1 METTTATP
9 KSATASLS
17 IPMSPNTAS
26 EKIQQIYK
34 AQLANRQALKNT
46 SASQRKAKLKKL
58 EQAIMQFREKIGDA
72 IYADFKKP
80 RPETDLTELSPT
92 LIEVRHAMSDLATWM
107 RPKNVDTPLSYF
119 GTSSKLI
126 YEPKGTT
133 LIISPWNYPFNLCI
147 IPLVGAIAA
156 GNTAIVKPSEYTPNT
171 SRVVKD
177 LLQSVFSE
185 NEVAVVE
192 GDYSVSAE
200 LLKLKFDH
208 IFFTGSPGVGKVVMK
223 AAAEHLTSV
232 TLELGGKSPAIVDD
246 SANIK
251 IAAKRI
257 AWGKF
262 VNAGQTCIAPD
273 YALVHSSKYN
283 DFIKEFKNQIGEYY
297 GSDAAAQQQS
307 DSYARIVNSKHHA
320 RVKQLIDD
328 AVEKGATVEAGAKY
342 EDSDNF
348 IAPTLLTNVPKDAK
362 ILEEEIFGPVLPV
375 LKYNSLEEAFQIISE
390 KEKPLA
396 LYIFS
401 TSNSNIEKVL
411 NNTTAGGTAINDTLI
426 HCSHPNLPFGGVNN
440 SGIGSGHGYFSFKEF
455 SHERAVMKQWNPK
468 SSIENMYPPY
478 TGFKKKMI
486 EFVMKYFS

>member
-1 METTTATP
+1 METLTATP
-9 KSATASLS
+9 KTATATLS
-17 IPMSPNTAS
+17 IPISPNTAS
-26 EKIQQIYK
+26 EKIQQVYK
-34 AQLANRQALKNT
+34 AQLANRQNIKNT
-46 SASQRKAKLKKL
+46 TAAQRKAKLKKL
-58 EQAIMQFREKIGDA
+58 EIAILQFREKIGDA

-80 RPETDLTELSPT
+80 RPESDLTELSPT
-92 LIEVRHAMSDLATWM
+92 LIEVRHAMSDLASWM

-171 SRVVKD
+171 SRVVKE
-177 LLQSVFSE
+177 LLQSVFAE

-208 IFFTGSPGVGKVVMK
+208 IFFTGSPGVGKVVMR

-232 TLELGGKSPAIVDD
+232 TLELGGKSPVIVDD
-246 SANIK
+246 SANVK
-251 IAAKRI
+251 TAAKRI

-273 YALVHSSKYN
+273 YALVHASKYN
-283 DFIKEFKNQIGEYY
+283 DFVKEFKNQIGEYY

-307 DSYARIVNSKHHA
+307 DSFARIVNAKHHA
-320 RVKQLIDD
+320 RVKHLIDD
-328 AVEKGATVEAGAKY
+328 AVEKGATVETGAVVN
-342 EDSDNF
+342 ESDNF
-348 IAPTLLTNVPKDAK
+348 IAPTVLTNVPKDAK

-375 LKYNSLEEAFQIISE
+375 LKYNSFEEAFQIINE

-396 LYIFS
+396 LYIF
-401 TSNSNIEKVL
+401 
-411 NNTTAGGTAINDTLI
+411 TTAGGTAINDTLI

-478 TGFKKKMI
+478 TGLKKKMI
-486 EFVMKYFS
+486 EFVMKYF

>member
-1 METTTATP
+1 METITATP
-9 KSATASLS
+9 KPASLPVP
-17 IPMSPNTAS
+17 ISPNTAS
-26 EKIQQIYK
+26 EKIQQVYK
-34 AQLANRQALKNT
+34 AQLANRQNIKNT
-46 SASQRKAKLKKL
+46 TASQRKAKLKKL

-80 RPETDLTELSPT
+80 RPETDLTELSPV
-92 LIEVRHAMSDLATWM
+92 LIEVHHAIADLATWM

-126 YEPKGTT
+126 YEPKGAT

-177 LLQSVFSE
+177 LLQSVFDE

-208 IFFTGSPGVGKVVMK
+208 IFFTGSPGVGKVVMR

-232 TLELGGKSPAIVDD
+232 TLELGGKSPAIIDD

-297 GSDAAAQQQS
+297 GSDATAQQQS

-320 RVKQLIDD
+320 RIKQLIDD
-328 AVEKGATVEAGAKY
+328 AIAKGATVETGATVN
-342 EDSDNF
+342 ESDNF
-348 IAPTLLTNVPKDAK
+348 IAPTVLTNVPKDAK

-375 LKYNSLEEAFQIISE
+375 LKYNSLEEAFQIINE

-401 TSNSNIEKVL
+401 SSNSSIEKVL

-486 EFVMKYFS
+486 AFVMKYFS

>member
-1 METTTATP
+1 
-9 KSATASLS
+9 
-17 IPMSPNTAS
+17 MSPNTAS
-26 EKIQQIYK
+26 EKIQQVYK

-232 TLELGGKSPAIVDD
+232 TLELGGKSPAVVDD

-297 GSDAAAQQQS
+297 GSDVAAQQQS

-328 AVEKGATVEAGAKY
+328 AVEKGAIVEAGAKY
-342 EDSDNF
+342 ADSDNF
-348 IAPTLLTNVPKDAK
+348 IAPTLLTHVPKDAK

-411 NNTTAGGTAINDTLI
+411 SNTTAGGTAINDTLI

>member
-1 METTTATP
+1 METTTVQSQVNAS
-9 KSATASLS
+9 SALS
-17 IPMSPNTAS
+17 IPISPNTPSAD
-26 EKIQQIYK
+26 IQRIYK
-34 AQLANRQALKNT
+34 AQLANKQNIKNT
-46 SASQRKAKLKKL
+46 SVSQRKAKLKKL
-58 EQAIMQFREKIGDA
+58 EQAILQFREKIGDA
-72 IYADFKKP
+72 IYNDFKKP

-92 LIEVRHAMSDLATWM
+92 LIEVRHAISDLATWM
-107 RPKNVDTPLSYF
+107 RPKSVDTPLSYF

-126 YEPKGTT
+126 YEPKGLT

-156 GNTAIVKPSEYTPNT
+156 GNTAIVKPSEYTPHT
-171 SRVVKD
+171 SKVVKD
-177 LLQSVFSE
+177 LLKTVFDE

-192 GDYSVSAE
+192 GDYTVSAE

-232 TLELGGKSPAIVDD
+232 TLELGGKSPVIVDETV
-246 SANIK
+246 NVK
-251 IAAKRI
+251 TAARRI

-283 DFIKEFKNQIGEYY
+283 DFIKEFKNQIAEYY
-297 GSDAAAQQQS
+297 GSDVAAQQQS
-307 DSYARIVNSKHHA
+307 DSFARIVNSKHYA

-328 AVEKGATVEAGAKY
+328 AIEKGATVEAGAKFD
-342 EDSDNF
+342 EKENF
-348 IAPTLLTNVPKDAK
+348 IAPTVLTNVSKDAK

-375 LKYNSLEEAFQIISE
+375 LKYNSIEEAFQIINE

-401 TSNSNIEKVL
+401 SSNRNIEKVL
-411 NNTTAGGTAINDTLI
+411 KNTTAGGTAINDTLI

-478 TGFKKKMI
+478 TGFKQKMI
-486 EFVMKYFS
+486 EFVMKYF